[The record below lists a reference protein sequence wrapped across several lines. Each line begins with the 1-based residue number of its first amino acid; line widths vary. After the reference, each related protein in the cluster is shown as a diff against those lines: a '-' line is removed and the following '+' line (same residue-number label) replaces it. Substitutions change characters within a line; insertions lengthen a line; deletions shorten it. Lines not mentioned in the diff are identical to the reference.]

1 MPIND
6 FNRIFPIGHPT
17 PDNQFPGCVMRTVLI
32 SLTTLLCFGSSIA
45 RAEQHRFLVAN
56 DADGYGVDRCL
67 ASGEKCGAAAANAYC
82 RTQAFAAAATFDG
95 DDLTGGITKDPSGTC
110 QTGKCEV
117 VAIICL
123 R

>member
-1 MPIND
+1 
-6 FNRIFPIGHPT
+6 
-17 PDNQFPGCVMRTVLI
+17 MRTVLI
-32 SLTTLLCFGSSIA
+32 NLATLLCFGSSIG

-82 RTQAFAAAATFDG
+82 RMQAFTAATTYHKVDQ
-95 DDLTGGITKDPSGTC
+95 DDFTAAVSKETSGNC
-110 QTGKCEV
+110 QTGGCDV
-117 VAIICL
+117 VVIVCL

>member
-1 MPIND
+1 
-6 FNRIFPIGHPT
+6 
-17 PDNQFPGCVMRTVLI
+17 MRTTLI
-32 SLTTLLCFGSSIA
+32 SLATVLCFGPSIA

-56 DADGYGVDRCL
+56 DADSYGVDRCL

-82 RTQAFAAAATFDG
+82 RTQAFTVAATYHKIDQ
-95 DDLTGGITKDPSGTC
+95 DELTKSVTKDPSVTC
-110 QTGKCEV
+110 QPGACEI